1 MPQIRPDAISNCIR
15 LANEVA
21 ALVRSL
27 IPERRTIDSRLP
39 DACSLVDTGVDK
51 ESPNK
56 KSIPCRCPQCDVF
69 SWSNELLGSSS
80 IFVLVTRVMSFIKF
94 SASRVAV
101 LCQPPQ
107 RSIVVFYDW
116 IHIHNYARAWACWAV
131 SQAGAIMGLVSVW
144 RDRDTGTFRLS
155 RRSLTPISS
164 PIPCHA
170 PSGSTPTCSGLRR
183 MSKHSTHRTPQ

>member
-116 IHIHNYARAWACWAV
+116 IHIHNYAHDSRVVVVIGGIGVDVGIHCDRGERCA
-131 SQAGAIMGLVSVW
+131 SV
-144 RDRDTGTFRLS
+144 DITDLDGEKIES
-155 RRSLTPISS
+155 IV
-164 PIPCHA
+164 IE
-170 PSGSTPTCSGLRR
+170 
-183 MSKHSTHRTPQ
+183 